1 MNSTMVLVASLWVF
15 VSCSASHV
23 VILLAT
29 KYPTYKIIN
38 YDKLD
43 YCASLKN
50 LEAIADL
57 PNYEFVHG
65 DILATDLVNYVI
77 RKEKVDTIMHFAA
90 QSHVGEPRA
99 LVRLEQSVAL
109 ISLDRDCCHPA
120 CASPW
125 SNGWCDSLDDV
136 VAQTTRSATP

>member
-1 MNSTMVLVASLWVF
+1 VIPSFELN
-15 VSCSASHV
+15 CSASHV

-50 LEAIADL
+50 LEAISDL

-65 DILATDLVNYVI
+65 DILATDLVNFVV

-90 QSHVGEPRA
+90 QSHVGE
-99 LVRLEQSVAL
+99 RLLLLLLLLAHQPTS
-109 ISLDRDCCHPA
+109 
-120 CASPW
+120 
-125 SNGWCDSLDDV
+125 
-136 VAQTTRSATP
+136 